1 MRILFIGDVVGKPG
15 RRMLVRNLE
24 SLVDRHRV
32 DFVVANAENAAGG
45 FGVTPEVA
53 AEMFDLGIHCLTSG
67 NHIWDKKEAFDLI
80 AQQPALLRPLNYA
93 PGCPGSGVFVGR
105 TAAGQKIAV
114 LNVMG
119 RVFMPPVD
127 DPFRAIDE
135 ALAQLDPSIRI
146 IIVDVHAE
154 ATSEKIAMGWH
165 LDGRVSM
172 VVGTHTHVPTAD
184 GRILPGGTAYQTD
197 VGMTGPYESV
207 IGVVTED
214 ILKRFRTGLPVRF
227 RTAKK
232 GPELHAALVTVDGQS
247 GRASAI
253 ERLHIVGED

>member
-1 MRILFIGDVVGKPG
+1 
-15 RRMLVRNLE
+15 MLVRNLE
-24 SLVDRHRV
+24 SLVDKHRV
-32 DFVVANAENAAGG
+32 DFVVANAENSAGG

-53 AEMFDLGIHCLTSG
+53 DEMFDLGIHCLTSG

-80 AQQPALLRPLNYA
+80 ARQPALLRPLNYA
-93 PGCPGSGVFVGR
+93 PGCPGHGVFVGR
-105 TAAGQKIAV
+105 TAAGQKVAV

-127 DPFRAIDE
+127 DPFRAMDE
-135 ALAQLDPSIRI
+135 ALASLDPSIRI

-197 VGMTGPYESV
+197 VGMTGPYDSV

-214 ILKRFRTGLPVRF
+214 ILRRFRTGLPVRF

-232 GPELHAALVTVDGQS
+232 GPELHAALVTVDEQT